1 MSRSETEKIMG
12 SDLPQKET
20 NKMTVIELIAELERL
35 VAEGHGNAEVLA
47 EHEAVE
53 EAVYIERLDEVR
65 L

>member
-1 MSRSETEKIMG
+1 
-12 SDLPQKET
+12 
-20 NKMTVIELIAELERL
+20 MTVIELIAALEKL
-35 VAEGHGNAEVLA
+35 VAEGHEDAEVYA